1 MVICRAYSDMDYY
14 AVPVQHLIEEFEK
27 LPGIGHKTAQ
37 RLAFHVLN
45 LPEEKVLTFA
55 RALVDAKRKTGFCS
69 VCGNITEVDPCR
81 ICSSAKRDKSVICV
95 VQSPRDVV
103 AMEWIREFHGQY
115 HVLNGLISPMEGIGP
130 DDINIKPLLKRIA
143 QGGIQEVILAT
154 NPNVEGEA
162 TAMYLSK
169 LIKPMGVK
177 TTRIAHGLPVGGDLE
192 YADEVTLA
200 KSLEG
205 RREI

>member
-1 MVICRAYSDMDYY
+1 MDYY
-14 AVPVQHLIEEFEK
+14 FYAAPIQNLIEEFEK

-37 RLAFHVLN
+37 RLAFHVLS
-45 LPEEKVLTFA
+45 LPEDKVLSFA

-69 VCGNITEVDPCR
+69 ICGNITDVDPCR
-81 ICSSAKRDKSVICV
+81 ICASDKRDRSQICV
-95 VQSPRDVV
+95 VQSPRDVA
-103 AMEWIREFHGQY
+103 AMERIREFHGQY
-115 HVLNGLISPMEGIGP
+115 HVLNGLISPMDGVGP
-130 DDINIKPLLKRIA
+130 DDINIKSLIKRVA
-143 QGGIQEVILAT
+143 QGGVREVILAT
-154 NPNVEGEA
+154 NPTVEGEA
-162 TAMYLSK
+162 TAMYISK

>member
-1 MVICRAYSDMDYY
+1 
-14 AVPVQHLIEEFEK
+14 
-27 LPGIGHKTAQ
+27 
-37 RLAFHVLN
+37 
-45 LPEEKVLTFA
+45 
-55 RALVDAKRKTGFCS
+55 
-69 VCGNITEVDPCR
+69 
-81 ICSSAKRDKSVICV
+81 
-95 VQSPRDVV
+95 
-103 AMEWIREFHGQY
+103 
-115 HVLNGLISPMEGIGP
+115 MEGIGP